1 MNFKLKHAV
10 LVTTLALISRTAL
23 ADTTAQAPFTPAQ
36 QEAIGKIAA
45 DYLMAHPEILVQVSQ
60 KLQAQQA
67 QEQASALTEGVL
79 NNQAALLA
87 DKDTP
92 AAGPADA
99 KVAVVEFFDYQ
110 CVYCNQMAPIMESVM
125 QANDKVKFV
134 FKEWPIFGGRWQ
146 PSITAAE
153 TGLSVWKEQG
163 AKGYIAYHNG
173 IYKTGHNE
181 GKLTDEDISGVLKQ
195 IHFTQP
201 SAAELHKNVA
211 TLGHI
216 NELAQQIGFSGTPGF
231 VIMPTA
237 GATKENITVFAGAV
251 DQEALQAAIDKAA
264 GH

>member
-10 LVTTLALISRTAL
+10 LVTTLALISRTTL
-23 ADTTAQAPFTPAQ
+23 ADTPAQTSFTPAQ

-67 QEQASALTEGVL
+67 QEQANSLTDGVL
-79 NNQAALLA
+79 SNQAALLN

-92 AAGPADA
+92 TVGPANA

-110 CVYCNQMAPIMESVM
+110 CVYCNQMAPIMESVI
-125 QANDKVKFV
+125 QSNDKVKFV

-146 PSITAAE
+146 PSISAAE
-153 TGLSVWKEQG
+153 TGLSVWKAQG
-163 AKGYIAYHNG
+163 PKGYLAYHNG

-181 GKLTDEDISGVLKQ
+181 GKLTEEDIAGVLKQ
-195 IHFTQP
+195 IHVTSP
-201 SAAELHKNVA
+201 AAAELKKNIV

-216 NELAQQIGFSGTPGF
+216 NQLAQQIGFSGTPGF
-231 VIMPTA
+231 VIMPTS
-237 GATKENITVFAGAV
+237 GASKDNISVFAGAV
-251 DQEALQAAIDKAA
+251 DQAALQGAIDKAA
-264 GH
+264 GK